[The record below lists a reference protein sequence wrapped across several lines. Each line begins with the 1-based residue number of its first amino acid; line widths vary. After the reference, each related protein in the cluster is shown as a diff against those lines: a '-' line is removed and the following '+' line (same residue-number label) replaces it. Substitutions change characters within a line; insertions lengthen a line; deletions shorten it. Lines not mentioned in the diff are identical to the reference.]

1 MSVLRG
7 MQKDGVNIL
16 GRELFRVKV
25 DIPPLSPV
33 CLLEVRWRGPIFSL
47 PFSLFLKSRPPAPPK
62 SRKMGSW
69 LVPVANFRAFAALK
83 QLKLLNGYEGIKA
96 KTTKIT

>member
-1 MSVLRG
+1 MLPLQFRELIMPSVRVCNIARALHSLDSSFRITSVLRG

-62 SRKMGSW
+62 SH
-69 LVPVANFRAFAALK
+69 
-83 QLKLLNGYEGIKA
+83 
-96 KTTKIT
+96 